1 VTEAG
6 RFALRGVAYGLGLFG
21 LLRLNWVEV
30 HALVPFTG
38 AQAAV
43 AVKIFG
49 PSATPLAV
57 TLACSGVDA
66 LTLCLGAVLAYPARW
81 PSRLAGVSAGLALV
95 IGLNI
100 VRLGTLGLA
109 SGLPAWFKALHL
121 YIWPALLTL
130 AVTAYV
136 FAWMHVAD
144 RGSLPGFTARIQPAP
159 PDAQPAQTRRF
170 VVLAVTLMILFLA
183 ASPLYLQSAGVLA
196 LAGFI
201 ARSSAALLD
210 RIGVEAH
217 ATSNVLWTT
226 RGGFLV
232 TQECI
237 STPLIPIYLAAAIA
251 YAKSRRR
258 LIVALLAAGPLFV
271 LLGIARLLVVAV
283 PGMVTDAPLFL
294 VHAFYQLLLAAVV
307 VFIAARWQ
315 HDRDRSWY
323 YAIAGIGAGI
333 AFFYVVG
340 PPYTRFI
347 TAWTG
352 LPIEDPQG
360 AIAVL
365 PAFQVALF
373 LALWVAACL
382 VFGWRRFVAG
392 LALLEVTQ
400 AAGLLLLHAVASHP
414 GLTAHVRDIRGWAV
428 VGPLLI
434 VAVVVNVAAPR
445 R

>member
-21 LLRLNWVEV
+21 LLRLNWVEA

-43 AVKIFG
+43 AVDIFG

-57 TLACSGVDA
+57 TLACSGADA

-81 PSRLAGVSAGLALV
+81 RSRLAGVTAGITLV

-100 VRLGTLGLA
+100 ARLGTLGLV
-109 SGLPAWFKALHL
+109 SGLPGWFNALHL

-136 FAWMHVAD
+136 FAWMHVTD
-144 RGSLPGFTARIQPAP
+144 RSRLPGVTARLQRSH
-159 PDAQPAQTRRF
+159 PDAGASPTRRF
-170 VVLAVTLMILFLA
+170 VVLTVTLMILFLA

-217 ATSNVLWTT
+217 ATSNVLWTM

-251 YAKSRRR
+251 YSRSRRR
-258 LIVALLAAGPLFV
+258 LIFALFAAGPLFV
-271 LLGIARLLVVAV
+271 LLGIARLLVVAL

-307 VFIAARWQ
+307 VFVAARWR
-315 HDRDRSWY
+315 HDGNRSWY
-323 YAIAGIGAGI
+323 HAFAGVGAGI
-333 AFFYVVG
+333 AFFYFVG
-340 PPYTRFI
+340 PSYTRLV
-347 TAWTG
+347 TAWTA

-382 VFGWRRFVAG
+382 ALGWRRFVAG
-392 LALLEVTQ
+392 LALLEMTQ
-400 AAGLLLLHAVASHP
+400 AAALLLLHAAASHP

-434 VAVVVNVAAPR
+434 VAVVANVAAPR